1 MGDDHR
7 IVKLL
12 VRTFGFPSDE
22 LFQIVK
28 PIVGDRGTVSLSATM
43 TDGLVEIA
51 GRGVSKGSALKQ
63 VCDDLGIDP
72 ADAAAFG
79 DMPNDLTMLETVGHP
94 YIVSGA
100 HPVLRDRGFAI
111 IGNHD
116 ESAVGRKVR
125 ALLG

>member
-1 MGDDHR
+1 M
-7 IVKLL
+7 
-12 VRTFGFPSDE
+12 RTFGFPSDE

-28 PIVGDRGTVSLSATM
+28 PIVGDRGTVTFSATM

-125 ALLG
+125 ALLS

>member
-1 MGDDHR
+1 
-7 IVKLL
+7 
-12 VRTFGFPSDE
+12 
-22 LFQIVK
+22 
-28 PIVGDRGTVSLSATM
+28 
-43 TDGLVEIA
+43 
-51 GRGVSKGSALKQ
+51 
-63 VCDDLGIDP
+63 
-72 ADAAAFG
+72 
-79 DMPNDLTMLETVGHP
+79 MLETVGHP